1 MLKLMNYITLMKKM
15 LSLIVISLIVFTASA
30 CKKSVPKE
38 KPSASPAFASAN
50 EINQRLGRGINLGN
64 TYEASWEV
72 KESEPSDFVKIASKG
87 FNSIRIPIRWEMPE
101 RTLFTAPY
109 TITPAFLAKIK
120 KAVDDALKNKLHV
133 IINMHH
139 HDSLFAKPDV
149 YKPMFLAQWE
159 QIARYFKNYPDSLL
173 FEVLNEPNG
182 QLDANR
188 WNSFFADALQTIRK
202 NNPERTV
209 LVGTAEWGGASG
221 VKKLIVPDDNHLI
234 LTIHYYNPFHFT
246 HQGASWTA
254 GSNAWL
260 GTKWL
265 DTEYERQDV
274 ADELKAVILFSK
286 EKNIPVHIGEFGA
299 YSAADMASRVKW
311 TRFMAR
317 WFEQQGFSWAYW
329 EFNSGFGIY
338 DPKSGQYHTLLVN
351 ALTKDAMA
359 NPTPVTFTDLYKSN
373 FVNTQADGWYLY
385 NNNASAASTLA
396 IADNKAL
403 ITISSP
409 GTQNWYIQLI
419 RHNMVIEAGKTYRIS
434 FNAYSNADRNISVGF
449 QESKSPWTLYSS
461 KGFDI
466 SSTDATY
473 SYVFTT
479 ATTDTQSNF
488 VFSMGNGGL
497 NPVTIYD
504 IKMQEVKL

>member
-1 MLKLMNYITLMKKM
+1 
-15 LSLIVISLIVFTASA
+15 
-30 CKKSVPKE
+30 
-38 KPSASPAFASAN
+38 
-50 EINQRLGRGINLGN
+50 
-64 TYEASWEV
+64 
-72 KESEPSDFVKIASKG
+72 
-87 FNSIRIPIRWEMPE
+87 
-101 RTLFTAPY
+101 
-109 TITPAFLAKIK
+109 
-120 KAVDDALKNKLHV
+120 
-133 IINMHH
+133 
-139 HDSLFAKPDV
+139 
-149 YKPMFLAQWE
+149 
-159 QIARYFKNYPDSLL
+159 
-173 FEVLNEPNG
+173 
-182 QLDANR
+182 LDASR
-188 WNSFFADALQTIRK
+188 WNSFFREALQTIRK
-202 NNPERTV
+202 TNPERTV
-209 LVGTAEWGGASG
+209 LLGTAEWGGVSAL
-221 VKKLIVPDDNHLI
+221 KKLMVPDDKHLI

-246 HQGASWTA
+246 HQGASWTE

-274 ADELKAVILFSK
+274 ADELKAVVQFSK

-299 YSAADMASRVKW
+299 YSAADMESRVRW

-338 DPKSGQYHTLLVN
+338 DPQSGQYHTPLVN
-351 ALTKDAMA
+351 ALTKDVMV
-359 NPTPVTFTDLYKSN
+359 NPTPVTFTDLYNSN
-373 FVNTQADGWYLY
+373 FANAQADGWYLY
-385 NNNASAASTLA
+385 NNDVSAASTLA
-396 IADNKAL
+396 IIDNKAR
-403 ITISSP
+403 ISISSP
-409 GTQNWYIQLI
+409 GTQSWYIQLI

-434 FNAYSNADRNISVGF
+434 FNAYSNANRNISVGF
-449 QESKSPWTLYSS
+449 QETKSPWTLYSS

-479 ATTDTQSNF
+479 ATTDTQCNF